1 MSNQVLSSWKVMR
14 RHSSSRNLRLLG
26 MRSVKDSSSMVVSF
40 AVDTEVTDLT
50 SANLSSRRL
59 E

>member
-1 MSNQVLSSWKVMR
+1 MR
-14 RHSSSRNLRLLG
+14 RHSSSRNLHLLG
-26 MRSVKDSSSMVVSF
+26 MESVKDSSSMVVSF
-40 AVDTEVTDLT
+40 AVDIEVTDLT